1 MDTLTFI
8 LTTVVFGTL
17 ASLPTIIVGQ
27 LLATKG
33 TIHEKPMQ
41 VLVVGVVG
49 MFFARLA
56 ASKWPIGIQL
66 ILLAISM
73 PIGIYRADLWAKRR

>member
-1 MDTLTFI
+1 MDILIFI
-8 LTTVVFGTL
+8 LTTVVFGVL

-27 LLATKG
+27 SLATKG

-41 VLVVGVVG
+41 VLVVGVVA

-56 ASKWPIGIQL
+56 ASEWPIGIQL
-66 ILLAISM
+66 VLVAISM
-73 PIGIYRADLWAKRR
+73 PIGIHRADLWAKRR